1 MKIKAWILPVLM
13 TLFVV
18 VLVAAFYSASWFGE
32 QYTLRAEPFDPF
44 DPFYGEYVMLQY
56 PDLDA
61 AGSAYEGDVYFTLT
75 EGPDGF
81 AVIDEISYEPF
92 FGAISGYSYGSR
104 LTAPQLEQF
113 YVEQGLGPQ
122 LESAVDLQVT
132 IDVAPWGIIRPVSI
146 AERDK

>member
-1 MKIKAWILPVLM
+1 MKLKQWVLPIGM
-13 TLFVV
+13 TLFVAF
-18 VLVAAFYSASWFGE
+18 LVAAFYSASWFGE

-44 DPFYGEYVMLQY
+44 DPFYGEYVILQY
-56 PDLDA
+56 PDLNA
-61 AGSAYEGDVYFTLT
+61 VASAYEGDVYFTLT

-81 AVIDEISYEPF
+81 AVIDEISSDPF
-92 FGAISGYSYGSR
+92 FGAISGYSYGNR

-122 LESAVDLQVT
+122 LERAVDLKVT

-146 AERDK
+146 AEREE